1 MSNVGVALVWSCYVM
16 FHDVVDLVLVSVC
29 VCPLPEV
36 IMILSRDALFIKD
49 DGVISAFLGC
59 VVSHTNEGG

>member
-36 IMILSRDALFIKD
+36 IMICLEMPCL
-49 DGVISAFLGC
+49 
-59 VVSHTNEGG
+59 